1 MTDRI
6 RFHCDENVDSAIA
19 DGLRRRGVDV
29 TMPSDVG
36 LIGASDDEHLAFAI
50 AHSRVVVTHDVDFL
64 AMAQRGT
71 SHCGLAYCHMQS
83 RSIGEILSGL
93 LLISD
98 CLSPDEMRNHV
109 EFL

>member
-6 RFHCDENVDSAIA
+6 RFHCDENVDSAVA

-36 LIGASDDEHLAFAI
+36 LIGASDEDRLAFAI
-50 AHSRVVVTHDVDFL
+50 AQSRVVVTHDDDFL

-71 SHCGLAYCHMQS
+71 SL
-83 RSIGEILSGL
+83 RTGL
-93 LLISD
+93 LPHAVAIHR
-98 CLSPDEMRNHV
+98 RNS
-109 EFL
+109 ERIAIDRGLPQS